1 MPEQSSMHAYL
12 NWTKQRIDEMDAMLA
27 SLEAEAGQA
36 KADSKVKADRLIAD
50 MKKQRDEFQAK
61 AKLQA
66 QANEA
71 ALQASKAQLEAQ
83 WRSFETQVKA
93 YFEAVGK
100 QVEQQQ
106 ATFGDA
112 VTAQLKAWRAA
123 ADVFSSEA
131 AKIATAKR
139 ADLDAAV
146 KQMKADAAE
155 AESRFQKLKQVGS
168 ETWSS
173 LSAALTESRKAFDRA
188 NQKAGDALN
197 EAATGKT
204 GPAA

>member
-1 MPEQSSMHAYL
+1 MPEQSSMHVYL

-27 SLEAEAGQA
+27 SLEAKAGQA
-36 KADSKVKADRLIAD
+36 KADQLIAE
-50 MKKQRDEFQAK
+50 MKKQRDDFQSK
-61 AKLQA
+61 AKVQA
-66 QANEA
+66 QAGEA
-71 ALQASKAQLEAQ
+71 ALQASKEQLEAQ
-83 WRSFETQVKA
+83 WQGFETKVKA
-93 YFEAVGK
+93 YFDTISK

-112 VTAQLKAWRAA
+112 VAAQLKAWRAA
-123 ADVFSSEA
+123 ADAFSSEA
-131 AKIATAKR
+131 AKIAAAKR
-139 ADLDAAV
+139 ADVDAAV
-146 KQMKADAAE
+146 KQMKADATEAE
-155 AESRFQKLKQVGS
+155 ARFEKLKQVGS

-204 GPAA
+204 GAAS